1 MNAKAKRPA
10 LFSFLLR
17 PQEALAKQ
25 WHIVGLSRNVVLII
39 VVQEEDGEET
49 TRNGNLIH
57 DEHP

>member
-10 LFSFLLR
+10 LFSFSAQATGSTGSLI
-17 PQEALAKQ
+17 A
-25 WHIVGLSRNVVLII
+25 GLSRNVVLII

-49 TRNGNLIH
+49 TRNGDLIH

>member
-10 LFSFLLR
+10 LFSFSAQATGSTGFLI
-17 PQEALAKQ
+17 A
-25 WHIVGLSRNVVLII
+25 GLSRNVVLII
-39 VVQEEDGEET
+39 VVQEDGEET

>member
-1 MNAKAKRPA
+1 MNAKAKRLA
-10 LFSFLLR
+10 LFSFSAQATGSTGSLI
-17 PQEALAKQ
+17 A
-25 WHIVGLSRNVVLII
+25 GLSRNVVLII